1 MDFQRPDLERLLNS
15 TIGFET
21 VKCSF
26 KTNPLSKMPPK
37 WTEGENISFYH
48 TNLSTKNAN
57 FKKPTQISM
66 FLDRI

>member
-1 MDFQRPDLERLLNS
+1 MLDQRPDLERLLNP
-15 TIGFET
+15 TIEFGT
-21 VKCSF
+21 VKYSF
-26 KTNPLSKMPPK
+26 KTNPLSKMTRK
-37 WTEGENISFYH
+37 WTEGENISFCH